1 MKDIEIYESFE
12 KRGGERELKQIVKK
26 IQWLQVAQIV
36 LVVALTFAPLLVGAQ
51 GSGITRNFQC
61 DPSTGLNCSAGT
73 NVNQLIRTIIN
84 WALGITFA
92 IAVLFMIIGGFWYI
106 TAGGNEEQAD
116 KGKKTIINAI
126 IGVIVIILSYVI
138 VNVVS
143 NLVSNTNV
151 GNGP

>member
-1 MKDIEIYESFE
+1 M
-12 KRGGERELKQIVKK
+12 KQIVKK
-26 IQWLQVAQIV
+26 VQWLKVAQIV
-36 LVVALTFAPLLVGAQ
+36 LVVALTFAPLLVLPTVVDAQ
-51 GSGITRNFQC
+51 QSGISRNFQC

-73 NVNQLIRTIIN
+73 NVNQLIRTVIN

-92 IAVLFMIIGGFWYI
+92 IAVLFLIIGGFWYI

-116 KGKKTIINAI
+116 KGKKTIINAL
-126 IGVIVIILSYVI
+126 IGVVVIILSYVI

-151 GNGP
+151 SNGP

>member
-1 MKDIEIYESFE
+1 
-12 KRGGERELKQIVKK
+12 LKQIVKK
-26 IQWLQVAQIV
+26 IQWLKVAEIV
-36 LVVALTFAPLLVGAQ
+36 LVFVIALAPVFVGAQ
-51 GSGITRNFQC
+51 QSGISRSFNC

-73 NVNQLIRTIIN
+73 NINQLIKTVIN

-151 GNGP
+151 GNAP

>member
-1 MKDIEIYESFE
+1 M
-12 KRGGERELKQIVKK
+12 KQIVKK
-26 IQWLQVAQIV
+26 VQWLKVAQLV
-36 LVVALTFAPLLVGAQ
+36 LVVALTFAPVVLPSIVDAQ
-51 GSGITRNFQC
+51 GLSRNFQC

-92 IAVLFMIIGGFWYI
+92 IAVLFLIIGGFWYI

-116 KGKKTIINAI
+116 KGKKTIINAL
-126 IGVIVIILSYVI
+126 IGVVVIILSYVI

-143 NLVSNTNV
+143 NLVSNTSV

>member
-1 MKDIEIYESFE
+1 M
-12 KRGGERELKQIVKK
+12 KQIVKK
-26 IQWLQVAQIV
+26 IKWLKVAEVIAV
-36 LVVALTFAPLLVGAQ
+36 IAITLMPALVAAQ
-51 GSGITRNFQC
+51 GSGLGQSFSC

-73 NVNQLIRTIIN
+73 NVNALIKTVIN

-92 IAVLFMIIGGFWYI
+92 IAVLFLIIGGFWYI

-116 KGKKTIINAI
+116 KGKKTIVNAL

-138 VNVVS
+138 VNVVT

-151 GNGP
+151 GNAP